1 MFNARPTKPLN
12 NTPDTL
18 AFFERATIPTGRKVM
33 LGDASKLPQLAM
45 NHINRAHEALE
56 NGINKVGALHYD
68 ETRTEVA
75 KHIVGKKIAHDVAG
89 VLEKAQAGLTAMAS
103 ELSDEG
109 YNKIETAFALNDK
122 RTPIHADIRGFI
134 RELSKKETGL
144 KEIRDMGG
152 KNLEFAAVLYGTP
165 HYLLGLAEDTHGSIS
180 GDLIKIHCPTG
191 AGCIAGSI
199 ELEKVAAKYPTI
211 IKAVHRSFYNPGL
224 ADKGNSRVEH

>member
-68 ETRTEVA
+68 ETRTEVS
-75 KHIVGKKIAHDVAG
+75 KHIVGKKIAYDVCN
-89 VLEKAQAGLTAMAS
+89 VIEKAQAGLTALAS
-103 ELSDEG
+103 ELNDEG
-109 YNKIETAFALNDK
+109 FNKIETAFALDEK

-144 KEIRDMGG
+144 KEIRDMAG
-152 KNLEFAAVLYGTP
+152 KNLEFASVLYGTP
-165 HYLLGLAEDTHGSIS
+165 HYLLGLSEDTYNSINL
-180 GDLIKIHCPTG
+180 DLVKKHCPEG
-191 AGCIAGSI
+191 AGCFAGSI
-199 ELEKVAAKYPTI
+199 ELQKVAGKYPTI
-211 IKAVHRSFYNPGL
+211 IKAVHRSFYNSGL